1 VARDA
6 VTARVSSDAQQWLA
20 ISVADQGIGIRDA
33 DLDLLFQAFQ
43 QLENPL
49 TKSHE
54 GTGLG
59 LALVK
64 RLAELHGGGV
74 DVSSI
79 FGKGSCFTI
88 WLPMQSNSHVPVA
101 PVMPVM
107 AGQDSLSRIDATAN
121 ASAPTILVVEDDVRA
136 ASLLLLQLEQ
146 AGYRC
151 DCVHSAEEAL
161 QWLQRQTPD
170 IITLD
175 ILLPGM
181 DGWQFLEQI
190 RKNKHYRDIPVV
202 IVSIVAEEEHGY
214 ALGASQVLSK
224 PVSKASLLHSIAL
237 MGFGKTAEHLTAMAV
252 DDDAKALRMIE
263 RYLQAE
269 GFTVVKAHGGEE
281 AIRMAAEVSPNLLLL
296 DLMMPEISGFD
307 VVEALKQNPK
317 TASIPIIILTAKDIT
332 DEDRHRL
339 NRDIVKI
346 MRKKS
351 LEQAHFLDEINR
363 VNRNRF
369 ANGSHHSPARQS
381 DEHPYL
387 LIVEDNM
394 ETARVM
400 QVMLQSHGYE
410 VGYAGNGRIALKMM
424 LARRPDLLLLDL
436 MMPEV
441 DGFTLIDRLQSMDA
455 LCDVPLLIVSCY
467 DEMPDHIACFS
478 ANAFL
483 SKPFNRDALLDTT
496 ARMISGKH
504 TAKTVLIIDDDPQA
518 IKLVSSYMTG
528 TDYRLLSATGGHD
541 GLLMAAHDQ
550 PDLILLDLMM
560 PDMSGFEVIDQLK
573 SNSSTAA
580 IPVIIV
586 TAKQLSDK
594 ESIYLDQLSEQVM
607 SKCNLHPS
615 SFIAEV
621 ARLINPAAEK
631 A

>member
-74 DVSSI
+74 DVSSS

-88 WLPMQSNSHVPVA
+88 WLPVKSSDSFPAA

-107 AGQDSLSRIDATAN
+107 AGKDSLSRMDTNSN
-121 ASAPTILVVEDDVRA
+121 ASAPTILVIEDDVRA
-136 ASLLLLQLEQ
+136 ALLLLLQLEQ

-161 QWLQRQTPD
+161 QWLKRQTPD

-190 RKNKHYRDIPVV
+190 QSDERYRYIPVV

-237 MGFGKTAEHLTAMAV
+237 MGFGDTGKHLTVMAV
-252 DDDAKALRMIE
+252 DDDEKALRMIE
-263 RYLQAE
+263 RHLQAE

-307 VVEALKQNPK
+307 VVEALKQNPQ

-332 DEDRHRL
+332 DADRRRL
-339 NRDIVKI
+339 NSDIVKI
-346 MRKKS
+346 MRKKT

-363 VNRNRF
+363 VNRSRYVSGTQRRGPTID
-369 ANGSHHSPARQS
+369 AN
-381 DEHPYL
+381 EHPYL

-410 VGYAGNGRIALKMM
+410 VGYAGNGKIALKMIEG
-424 LARRPDLLLLDL
+424 RRPDLLLLDL
-436 MMPEV
+436 MMPEM
-441 DGFTLIDRLQSMDA
+441 DGFTLIDRLQTEEGLRDI
-455 LCDVPLLIVSCY
+455 PLLIVSCY

-483 SKPFNRDALLDTT
+483 SKPFNRDALLEITT
-496 ARMISGKH
+496 RMISDEH
-504 TAKTVLIIDDDPQA
+504 AAKTVLIIDDDPQA
-518 IKLVSSYMTG
+518 IKLVSTYMSG
-528 TDYRLLSATGGHD
+528 GDYRLLSACGGLD
-541 GLLMAAHDQ
+541 GLKMAEQHQ

-573 SNSSTAA
+573 SGSKTSA
-580 IPVIIV
+580 IPVIV
-586 TAKQLSDK
+586 MTSKQLSDK
-594 ESIYLDQLSEQVM
+594 ETSYLDPLSEQIM
-607 SKCNLHPS
+607 SKCNLPPR
-615 SFIAEV
+615 SFVAEV
-621 ARLINPAAEK
+621 ARLIELSGDT
-631 A
+631 